1 MDFEQL
7 STDYMDD
14 YIAEAM
20 LGREMEWYH
29 YNVDLQNFTD
39 MLAALPAEATAQR
52 TDYARR
58 IQETA
63 VQMAM
68 VDLVYEALKRRIRD
82 PQAHAVAVERVRT
95 KRDTG

>member
-7 STDYMDD
+7 STNYMDD
-14 YIAEAM
+14 HIAEAM
-20 LGREMEWYH
+20 LGRETEWYH

-52 TDYARR
+52 TDLERR
-58 IQETA
+58 VKETTA
-63 VQMAM
+63 QMAM
-68 VDLVYEALKRRIRD
+68 VDLVYKALKRRIRD
-82 PQAHAVAVERVRT
+82 PQSHVAAIERIRL